1 MLAQHELQIERKG
14 AYARSVGPLQAQTGK
29 EVIPMAKKKKK
40 KKTPTPTTTPTT
52 TPPKAPKAP
61 RSK

>member
-1 MLAQHELQIERKG
+1 MLAQHGLQMERKG

-40 KKTPTPTTTPTT
+40 KTPTPTTTPTT

>member
-1 MLAQHELQIERKG
+1 MLAQHGLQMERKG

-40 KKTPTPTTTPTT
+40 TPSPTTTPTT